1 MKSLQVIVLIITLSL
16 SAYAQT
22 NESPAGA
29 YQWKRGKTELQPGY
43 VVLKS
48 GKRMDGKISLIGSAE
63 LVKEVEFMGDQKYLT
78 FPVAS
83 LKGYGL
89 TNVNPN
95 ASATVG
101 GGPVN
106 ESPESMYE
114 WRNMGTVMSKVI
126 ESTTPRNGYVVHRNG
141 TKYEG
146 ELKLRRKDGVLEDI
160 EVKTASG
167 KEKFDAKDIARYGY
181 TVSEA
186 EVVQAKL
193 AREQNNKRSF
203 PGSIITAAGKTNGEV
218 TLLYEQGVRNLDRI
232 IFKGGDKLAEYT
244 PATITGFTYVNKGV
258 ETKYTVIEN
267 VFVPEGFNGNTFQ
280 LYRNPNPTTINER
293 ATALVKSAVAVG
305 TSAAATAVV
314 KEDQKRNNY
323 VSNMDSVIRVSSTEE
338 LIELRDQLAQ
348 LGGYETAQD
357 AIENSDSESLKA
369 NLGALELAI
378 QGRQATAAPG
388 GILNIEWVIF
398 NKITNEKTIV
408 YKSQYKDQID
418 VLLMGC
424 DKYLELAKPMQNDM
438 QKWDNLAKT
447 VKFLDGCY

>member
-1 MKSLQVIVLIITLSL
+1 MATLFVR
-16 SAYAQT
+16 AQT

-83 LKGYGL
+83 LKSYGL

-95 ASATVG
+95 ASTTVG

-114 WRNMGTVMSKVI
+114 WRNMGTVMNKVI
-126 ESTTPRNGYVVHRNG
+126 ESTIPRNGYVVHRDG

-146 ELKLRRKDGVLEDI
+146 ELKLRRKDNVLEDI

-167 KEKFDAKDIARYGY
+167 KEKFDAKEIARYGY
-181 TVSEA
+181 TISEA

-193 AREQNNKRSF
+193 AREQNSKRSF
-203 PGSIITAAGKTNGEV
+203 PGSIITATGKTIGEV
-218 TLLYEQGVRNLDRI
+218 TLMRDPGVRNFDRI
-232 IFKGGDKLAEYT
+232 VFKDGSGTLTEYT
-244 PATITGFTYVNKGV
+244 SSTLIGFTYVNKGV

-293 ATALVKSAVAVG
+293 ATSLVKSAVAVG

-314 KEDQKRNNY
+314 KADQKRNDY
-323 VSNMDSVIRVSSTEE
+323 VSNMDSVIRVSSTED
-338 LIELRDQLAQ
+338 LIELRDRLAQ
-348 LGGYETAQD
+348 VGGYETAQD
-357 AIENSDSESLKA
+357 AIENSDNESLKA

-378 QGRQATAAPG
+378 QGRQASAAPG

-438 QKWDNLAKT
+438 QKWDNLANT

>member
-1 MKSLQVIVLIITLSL
+1 MKLFITLL
-16 SAYAQT
+16 VYLAVVVVHAQT

-29 YQWKRGKTELQPGY
+29 YQWKRGKTDFQQGY

-48 GKRMDGKISLIGSAE
+48 GKRMDGKISLIGSADYVTEVAYEGDGKE
-63 LVKEVEFMGDQKYLT
+63 LK

-83 LKGYGL
+83 LKSYGL

-95 ASATVG
+95 ATTSVG
-101 GGPVN
+101 GAPVN

-114 WRNMGTVMSKVI
+114 WRNMGIVMGKAI
-126 ESTTPRNGYVVHRNG
+126 ESTIPRNGYVLHRNG

-160 EVKTASG
+160 EVKTPSG
-167 KEKFDAKDIARYGY
+167 KEKFDAKDIARYGL
-181 TVSEA
+181 TISEA

-193 AREQNNKRSF
+193 NREQNSKRSF
-203 PGSIITAAGKTNGEV
+203 PGSIITAGGKTTGEV
-218 TLLYEQGVRNLDRI
+218 TLMRGPGVRNFDRI
-232 IFKGGDKLAEYT
+232 IFKDGSGTLAEYT
-244 PATITGFTYVNKGV
+244 STNITGFTYVNKGV
-258 ETKYTVIEN
+258 ETKYTVIEK

-305 TSAAATAVV
+305 TSAASTAVV
-314 KEDQKRNNY
+314 KADQKRNDY

-348 LGGYETAQD
+348 LGGYETAQE
-357 AIENSDSESLKA
+357 AIENSDNESLKA

-378 QGRQATAAPG
+378 QGRQETSAPG

-408 YKSQYKDQID
+408 YKNDYKDQIE

-424 DKYLELAKPMQNDM
+424 DKYLELAKPMQNDL
-438 QKWDNLAKT
+438 QKWDNLDKT

>member
-1 MKSLQVIVLIITLSL
+1 MKLWLLAILFIASL
-16 SAYAQT
+16 SASGQI

-29 YQWKRGKTELQPGY
+29 YQWKRGKTEFQPGY

-48 GKRMDGKISLIGSAE
+48 GKRMDGKISLVGSAT
-63 LVKEVEFMGDQKYLT
+63 LVKEVEYMGDQKYLT
-78 FPVAS
+78 FPTGS
-83 LKGYGL
+83 LKSYGL
-89 TNVNPN
+89 ANVNPN
-95 ASATVG
+95 ATATVG

-114 WRNMGTVMSKVI
+114 WRNMGTVMNKVI
-126 ESTTPRNGYVVHRNG
+126 ESTTPRAGYVVLRNG

-146 ELKLRRKDGVLEDI
+146 ELKLRRKDSVLEDI
-160 EVKTASG
+160 EVKTAAG
-167 KEKFDAKDIARYGY
+167 KEKFDAAEVARYGY

-186 EVVQAKL
+186 EVVQSKL
-193 AREQNNKRSF
+193 VREQNTKRSF
-203 PGSIITAAGKTNGEV
+203 PGSIITASGKTMGEV
-218 TLLYEQGVRNLDRI
+218 TLMREPGVRNFDRI
-232 IFKGGDKLAEYT
+232 IFKGADGKLVEHST
-244 PATITGFTYVNKGV
+244 TSITGFTFVNKG
-258 ETKYTVIEN
+258 EEEKYTVIEN
-267 VFVPEGFNGNTFQ
+267 VFVPEGYNGNTFH

-314 KEDQKRNNY
+314 KEDQKRNEY

-338 LIELRDQLAQ
+338 LITLRDQLAQ
-348 LGGYETAQD
+348 LGGYETAQE
-357 AIENSDSESLKA
+357 ALESSDNESLKA

-378 QGRQATAAPG
+378 QGRQATSAPG
-388 GILNIEWVIF
+388 GILNVEWVIF

-408 YKSQYKDQID
+408 YKSDYKDQID

-424 DKYLELAKPMQNDM
+424 DKYLELAKPMQNDL
-438 QKWDNLAKT
+438 QKWDNLEKA